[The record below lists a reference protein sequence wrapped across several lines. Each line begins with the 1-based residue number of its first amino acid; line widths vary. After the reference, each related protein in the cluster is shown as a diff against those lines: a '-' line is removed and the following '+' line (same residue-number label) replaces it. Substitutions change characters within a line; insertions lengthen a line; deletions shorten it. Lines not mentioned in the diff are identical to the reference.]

1 MGTFYWVTG
10 ILLGVSIGLG
20 MALRFTVELIMR
32 SNDIGD
38 TTGNCVDFSSGIE
51 LCKKK
56 EGRSKKKISKLYRS
70 AEAVLQRR
78 RNEVIRDAQLAKM
91 QEGIKKLTR
100 QQ

>member
-38 TTGNCVDFSSGIE
+38 TTGNCVDFSHGIE

-56 EGRSKKKISKLYRS
+56 EGRSKKKISNLYRS
-70 AEAVLQRR
+70 AEAELQQRR
-78 RNEVIRDAQLAKM
+78 SDVIRDAQLLKM
-91 QEGIKKLTR
+91 QEREQKTT
-100 QQ
+100 QQQ